1 MISDPNTD
9 FAFDKLNLSK
19 PTSIGGGVFF
29 MKFTLDGSPLYIKT
43 PKCLLKPQKQNVPN
57 ATTSAPKKTHC
68 DFIFSRDDEE
78 FLQWMENLENTSQ
91 QKIFQNRAS
100 WFETALEMDDIEN
113 SFTSPMRPYKS
124 GKCYLLRAN
133 LAIRMG
139 KTVLRIYDENEN
151 DVALDTIGESTE
163 VLTILEIQGIRC
175 SARSFQIDIELKQM
189 MVLDKTDPFEKCVFL
204 QKKPPTTPSYA
215 SPQPEDK
222 RESIIEEQP
231 KSEPV
236 SVLQEVVEPIVSV
249 VEESKPQ
256 VEEPKAENTEPI
268 VIDTSLDISEKN
280 SEELREV
287 EFDLEKIEASGET
300 VSLKQ
305 RKDVYYEMYR
315 EARRKAKV
323 ARDLAL
329 SAYLEAKRIKNT
341 YMLDDIED
349 SDDSD
354 DSEDSEMDSDDSDDS
369 ESESDSE
376 KEKAT

>member
-19 PTSIGGGVFF
+19 PSSIGGGLFF

-43 PKCLLKPQKQNVPN
+43 PKCLLKQQKQLASTST
-57 ATTSAPKKTHC
+57 ATSVAKKTHC
-68 DFIFSRDDEE
+68 DFVFSRDDEE
-78 FLQWMENLENTSQ
+78 FLQWMENLENISQ

-100 WFETALEMDDIEN
+100 WFETSLEMDDIEN

-139 KTVLRIYDENEN
+139 KTFLRIYDENEN
-151 DVALDTIGESTE
+151 DVALDSIGENTE

-204 QKKPPTTPSYA
+204 QKKPSNPP
-215 SPQPEDK
+215 PESEK
-222 RESIIEEQP
+222 IIEEQP
-231 KSEPV
+231 KILPEP
-236 SVLQEVVEPIVSV
+236 VLQEVIEPPSEPVVLEESTPK
-249 VEESKPQ
+249 VEESN
-256 VEEPKAENTEPI
+256 VENPESI

-300 VSLKQ
+300 VSLKH

-354 DSEDSEMDSDDSDDS
+354 DSEMDSDSDS
-369 ESESDSE
+369 ESGSESE
-376 KEKAT
+376 NETAN